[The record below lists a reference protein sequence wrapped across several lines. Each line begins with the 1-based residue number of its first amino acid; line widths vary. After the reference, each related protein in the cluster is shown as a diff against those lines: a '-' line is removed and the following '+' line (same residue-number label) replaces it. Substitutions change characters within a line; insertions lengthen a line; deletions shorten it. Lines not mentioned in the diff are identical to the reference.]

1 MDAPELV
8 NISTV
13 VEMTTL
19 SKATIYRMI
28 KEGEFPKGV
37 MISKKRRVWK
47 KQDVVDTINNL
58 LQADQ

>member
-13 VEMTTL
+13 VKMTTL